1 MTSPRNYRA
10 LGLTLRRSPIR
21 EADLLSVLYTREYGK
36 LELLA
41 RGAQRLT
48 SKLMGHLE
56 PLTLVRVSIARGRSM
71 DQVTEAEVVDAFP
84 AVKNGYENAARGLY
98 VAELVDGFSALSAA
112 NADLFNLSVQTLEAL
127 GTARAPD
134 LALRYFDLQLLG
146 LSGFLPE
153 LYQCV
158 ECGEELEPDRHRFAA
173 GAGGTLCTQCSPTD
187 VIVRPLSLPAL
198 KLLRLLHR
206 TESVGALPALAVP
219 PTLEREVR
227 ETLNV
232 TLQYWLDR
240 RVRSQEF
247 LEIAKLA

>member
-1 MTSPRNYRA
+1 MTAPRTYRA
-10 LGLTLRRSPIR
+10 LGVTLRRSPVR
-21 EADLLSVLYTREYGK
+21 EADLLTVMYTREHGK

-84 AVKNGYENAARGLY
+84 AIKNGYENTARGLY
-98 VAELVDGFSALSAA
+98 VAELVDGFSALSAV
-112 NADLFNLSVQTLEAL
+112 NAELFNLTVQTLQGL
-127 GTARAPD
+127 GTAGNAD
-134 LALRYFDLQLLG
+134 LALRYFDLQLLR
-146 LSGFLPE
+146 LSGFMPE
-153 LYQCV
+153 LYNCV
-158 ECGEELEPDRHRFAA
+158 ECGAELEPDRHRFAV
-173 GAGGTLCTQCSPTD
+173 GAGGGLCADCGPSD
-187 VIVRPLSLPAL
+187 VVVRPLSLSAL

-206 TESVGALPALAVP
+206 TESVRALPALAVSP
-219 PTLEREVR
+219 PLEREVR
-227 ETLNV
+227 ETLAA

-247 LEIAKLA
+247 LEIAKFA

>member
-1 MTSPRNYRA
+1 MTSLRTYRA
-10 LGLTLRRSPIR
+10 LGLTLRRSPVR
-21 EADLLSVLYTREYGK
+21 EADLLSVIYTREHGK

-48 SKLMGHLE
+48 SKLVGHLE
-56 PLTLVRVSIARGRSM
+56 PLTLVRVSVARGRSM

-84 AVKNGYENAARGLY
+84 GVKSGYENSARGLY

-112 NADLFNLSVQTLEAL
+112 NAELFNLAIQTLATLE
-127 GTARAPD
+127 TAANAE
-134 LALRYFDLQLLG
+134 LALRYFDLQLLR

-173 GAGGTLCTQCSPTD
+173 GAGGTLCTQCGPID

-206 TESVGALPALAVP
+206 TESVGALPELAVP
-219 PTLEREVR
+219 SPLEREVR

-232 TLQYWLDR
+232 TVQYWLDR
-240 RVRSQEF
+240 RVRAQEF

>member
-1 MTSPRNYRA
+1 MTSPRTYRA
-10 LGLTLRRSPIR
+10 LGVTLRRSPLR
-21 EADLLSVLYTREYGK
+21 EADLLSVMYTREHGK

-71 DQVTEAEVVDAFP
+71 DQVTEAEVVDAFSQ
-84 AVKNGYENAARGLY
+84 VKSGYENSARGLY

-112 NADLFNLSVQTLEAL
+112 NAELFDLTVRILEAL
-127 GTARAPD
+127 GSARSAE
-134 LALRYFDLQLLG
+134 LVLRYFDLQLLR
-146 LSGFLPE
+146 LSGFMPE
-153 LYQCV
+153 LYNCV
-158 ECGEELEPDRHRFAA
+158 ECGADLEPDRHRFAV
-173 GAGGTLCTQCSPTD
+173 GAGGVLCPDCSPPD
-187 VIVRPLSLPAL
+187 VVVRPLSLPAL
-198 KLLRLLHR
+198 KLLRLLDR
-206 TESVGALPALAVP
+206 TETVGELPELSVP
-219 PTLEREVR
+219 PPLEREVR
-227 ETLNV
+227 EILAA

>member
-1 MTSPRNYRA
+1 MTSTRTYRA
-10 LGLTLRRSPIR
+10 LGLTLRRAPMR
-21 EADLLSVLYTREYGK
+21 EADLLSVIYTREHGK

-56 PLTLVRVSIARGRSM
+56 PLTLVRVSVARGRSM
-71 DQVTEAEVVDAFP
+71 DQITEAEVVEAFP
-84 AVKNGYENAARGLY
+84 AVKNGYTNSARGLY
-98 VAELVDGFSALSAA
+98 VAELIDGFSALSVA
-112 NADLFNLSVQTLEAL
+112 NAELFSLAVQTLEAL
-127 GTARAPD
+127 GTARDPD
-134 LALRYFDLQLLG
+134 FALRYFDLQLLC

-153 LYQCV
+153 LYHCV

-173 GAGGTLCTQCSPTD
+173 GAGGTLCTQCAPSD

-206 TESVGALPALAVP
+206 TEAVGALPELAVP
-219 PTLEREVR
+219 PPLEHEVR

-232 TLQYWLDR
+232 TIQYWLDR

-247 LEIAKLA
+247 LEISKLA